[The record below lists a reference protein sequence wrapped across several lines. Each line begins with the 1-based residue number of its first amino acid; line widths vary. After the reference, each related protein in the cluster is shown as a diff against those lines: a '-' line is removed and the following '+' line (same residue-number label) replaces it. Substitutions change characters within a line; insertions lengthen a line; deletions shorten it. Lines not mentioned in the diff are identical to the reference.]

1 MDLRRLEVFCKVV
14 ELKSFTK
21 AAAAMGLAQPTVSE
35 HIRSLEEMLAEKLV
49 DRLGREVVATAAGR
63 IFYQYSRNIVRLREE
78 AIQALEQFRGNLS
91 GHLILGASTIPGT
104 YVLPKLIGAF
114 KALHPAVLLTLRI
127 GDTTSIARE
136 LLQGDVETAVVGS
149 RWNDR
154 RLIAEEVFGD
164 ELTLAVPS
172 EHRWA
177 GKPPISVE
185 ELVDESFILRER
197 GSGTRMVMAKI
208 LENHGFDPT
217 RLRVVAEM
225 GSTEAVR
232 QGIKAGIGVSILSR
246 FAVEEDIQRGTLSAV
261 EIKDLRFVRPLYMIL
276 RKNRH
281 MCPVCSAFVDFLRVA
296 AQGNQQDGT
305 VSEAPE

>member
-35 HIRSLEEMLAEKLV
+35 HIRSLEEMLGERLV
-49 DRLGREVVATAAGR
+49 DRLGREVAATAAGR
-63 IFYQYSRNIVRLREE
+63 IFYQYSRNIVRLGEE
-78 AIQALEQFRGNLS
+78 AVQALDQFRGNLS

-114 KALHPAVLLTLRI
+114 KARHPAVMLTLRI
-127 GDTTSIARE
+127 GDTTSIANE
-136 LLQGDVETAVVGS
+136 ILQNDVEAAVVGS

-154 RLIAEEVFGD
+154 RLISEEVFGD
-164 ELTLAVPS
+164 ELILAVPS

-177 GKPPISVE
+177 GKQPISVE
-185 ELVDESFILRER
+185 ELAGEPFILRET

-208 LENHGFDPT
+208 LENHGFEPSK
-217 RLRVVAEM
+217 LHVVAEM
-225 GSTEAVR
+225 GATEAVR
-232 QGIKAGIGVSILSR
+232 QGIKAGIGISILSR
-246 FAVEEDIQRGTLSAV
+246 HAVEEDIQRGTLSAV
-261 EIKDLRFVRPLYMIL
+261 GIIGMRFLRPFYMIV

-281 MCPVCSAFVDFLRVA
+281 MCPICSAFVDFLRLA
-296 AQGNQQDGT
+296 AKDNEQTGSVPQAT
-305 VSEAPE
+305 A